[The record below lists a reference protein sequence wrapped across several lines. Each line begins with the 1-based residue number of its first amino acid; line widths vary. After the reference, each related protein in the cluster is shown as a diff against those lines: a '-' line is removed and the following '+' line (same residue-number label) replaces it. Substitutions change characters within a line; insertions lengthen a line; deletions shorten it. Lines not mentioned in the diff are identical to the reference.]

1 MQEQHCRDAGE
12 CEQLSAALP
21 QGQEGRSLVAAGWR
35 ASMQAEPTAEIFA
48 NQNAVWFRHKL
59 LHQQLVLA

>member
-1 MQEQHCRDAGE
+1 MGLLNRDAE
-12 CEQLSAALP
+12 VCEQLSADLS

-48 NQNAVWFRHKL
+48 NQNAVWSQHNMM
-59 LHQQLVLA
+59 HH